1 MCISHQMLSMV
12 TDLMFILS
20 ILVLLFFTS
29 LGSYWFLSYCFPDA
43 NYANIDSDQLNRER
57 INHEQTGFFILLMHP
72 LLF

>member
-1 MCISHQMLSMV
+1 MLSML

-43 NYANIDSDQLNRER
+43 NYANIDSDQLNRGAEEDR
-57 INHEQTGFFILLMHP
+57 S
-72 LLF
+72 

>member
-1 MCISHQMLSMV
+1 MLSML

-43 NYANIDSDQLNRER
+43 NYANIDSDQLNRGGAEEDDR
-57 INHEQTGFFILLMHP
+57 S
-72 LLF
+72 

>member
-1 MCISHQMLSMV
+1 MLSML

-43 NYANIDSDQLNRER
+43 NYANIDNDQLNRGEKR
-57 INHEQTGFFILLMHP
+57 S
-72 LLF
+72 